1 MIKNSK
7 KWLERETKE
16 WVAKGWISAD
26 AEKHICQAYRPSSD
40 TSMGVSIYS
49 ILAVVGF
56 SIIGM
61 ALIWGAA
68 HAWYQ
73 ISTVIRTVIA
83 VLLLL
88 LSQLG
93 VGMAM
98 FQERQGT
105 LLGEAVAVIHSMIVF
120 VVMAMAE
127 QTFYIGWDTA
137 DYIAASAVLILPAV
151 YLLRSVGG
159 LAVYCLSVL
168 VWAAVGGPLNATGGT
183 AFLWLLIIL
192 PLPFYV
198 VLDQNHDE
206 LRLSIFSWMMTV
218 TVFAAFG
225 LAARDTDYIPFLMM
239 AALAVAIM
247 LSGYTIDIRKAW
259 GVPFRWFGRFVAAAS
274 LLISCMPF
282 SWHGVADIS
291 GFHWTTTL
299 VTILLF
305 LAIAALLAKG
315 VKKRLWGPVIYT
327 GIPVV
332 LACETILVRNGLYSS
347 VPLIVS
353 SLYMLFLGFYETLQ
367 GFNTHRMNHTKFGI
381 LILASLVVSFL
392 IGSSLSPLVPV
403 VAIIVLVLVIVQ
415 LRRTS
420 SSRKAAALRSERR
433 SHLKHVS
440 ATVRGDRQKRHQ
452 EDTASSVPQDE
463 SSLEMKDASEDADS
477 LAEWMKQIHMPEPD
491 TASYTPPQA
500 AEDTVIP
507 KEKPQSLFVAPV
519 FHDPEDIALPTVP
532 QPRVQHR
539 DIPEAPKEVKPM
551 ASPWHA
557 DLQAQAKPK
566 RHFSRSPWAKEG
578 ETRK

>member
-16 WVAKGWISAD
+16 WVSKGWISAE
-26 AEKHICQAYRPSSD
+26 AEKHICQAYRTSD
-40 TSMGVSIYS
+40 EQTMGISLYG

-56 SIIGM
+56 SIVGM

-73 ISTVIRTVIA
+73 ISIVIRTILA
-83 VLLLL
+83 VLLLI

-105 LLGEAVAVIHSMIVF
+105 LLGEAAAVVHSMIVF

-137 DYIAASAVLILPAV
+137 DYMAASAILILPSV
-151 YLLRSVGG
+151 YLLRSVGS
-159 LAVYCLSVL
+159 LAFYCLSVL
-168 VWAAVGGPLNATGGT
+168 IWAAVGGPLNAAGGT
-183 AFLWLLIIL
+183 AFLWLMIIL
-192 PLPFYV
+192 PLPFYF
-198 VLDQNHDE
+198 VLDQSHDE
-206 LRLSIFSWMMTV
+206 IRLSIFSWMMTV

-225 LAARDTDYIPFLMM
+225 LAAQDTDYIPFLMM

-247 LSGYTIDIRKAW
+247 LTGYSIDIRKAW

-282 SWHGVADIS
+282 SWHGVADIQ
-291 GFHWTTTL
+291 GFHWTTTSIT
-299 VTILLF
+299 VLLF
-305 LAIAALLAKG
+305 LAIAALMVKG
-315 VKKRLWGPVIYT
+315 VKKCLWGPAVYT

-367 GFNTHRMNHTKFGI
+367 GFNSHRMNHTKFGI
-381 LILASLVVSFL
+381 LILASLVLSFL
-392 IGSSLSPLVPV
+392 IGTSFSPLVPV
-403 VAIIVLVLVIVQ
+403 VAIIVLILVIVQ

-433 SHLKHVS
+433 SHLKHAS
-440 ATVRGDRQKRHQ
+440 ATVRGDMRKRHQ
-452 EDTASSVPQDE
+452 EKAERNIPQDE
-463 SSLEMKDASEDADS
+463 SPLETKDAAEDADT
-477 LAEWMKQIHMPEPD
+477 LAEWMKQIHMPEV
-491 TASYTPPQA
+491 AASSYTPPQ

-519 FHDPEDIALPTVP
+519 FHDPDDVALPTVP

-539 DIPEAPKEVKPM
+539 DIPEVKKEVKPM
-551 ASPWHA
+551 TSPW
-557 DLQAQAKPK
+557 QSSSQPPVKRE

>member
-16 WVAKGWISAD
+16 WVSKGWISAE
-26 AEKHICQAYRPSSD
+26 AEKHICQAYRPSHD
-40 TSMGVSIYS
+40 TSMGISIYS

-68 HAWYQ
+68 HVWYQ
-73 ISTVIRTVIA
+73 ISTVIRTILA
-83 VLLLL
+83 VLLLI

-105 LLGEAVAVIHSMIVF
+105 LPGEAVAVIHSMIVF

-137 DYIAASAVLILPAV
+137 DYIAASAVLTLPAV

-168 VWAAVGGPLNATGGT
+168 VWAAVGGPLNAAGGT
-183 AFLWLLIIL
+183 AFLWLMIIL
-192 PLPFYV
+192 PLPFYL

-239 AALAVAIM
+239 AALAVVIM

-259 GVPFRWFGRFVAAAS
+259 GVPFRWFGRFVAAGS

-282 SWHGVADIS
+282 SWHGVADIQ

-299 VTILLF
+299 ITIVLF
-305 LAIAALLAKG
+305 FAIAALLAKG
-315 VKKRLWGPVIYT
+315 VKKRLWGPVVYT

-392 IGSSLSPLVPV
+392 IGTSFSPLVPV
-403 VAIIVLVLVIVQ
+403 VAIVVLVLVIVQ

-433 SHLKHVS
+433 SHLKHTS
-440 ATVRGDRQKRHQ
+440 ATVRGDRQKQRS
-452 EDTASSVPQDE
+452 EDTAPYVPLDE
-463 SSLEMKDASEDADS
+463 SPLETKDAAEDADT
-477 LAEWMKQIHMPEPD
+477 LAEWMKQIHMPKPD
-491 TASYTPPQA
+491 TVSYTPPQHT
-500 AEDTVIP
+500 DTVIP

-519 FHDPEDIALPTVP
+519 FHDPDEMALPTAP
-532 QPRVQHR
+532 QPRMQTR
-539 DIPEAPKEVKPM
+539 KIPDAPKEAKPM
-551 ASPWHA
+551 TSPWQS
-557 DLQAQAKPK
+557 DKQAPVKPK

>member
-440 ATVRGDRQKRHQ
+440 ATVRGDRQKRRQ

-463 SSLEMKDASEDADS
+463 SPLEMKDASEDADS

-519 FHDPEDIALPTVP
+519 FHDPDDVALPTVP

>member
-16 WVAKGWISAD
+16 WVSKGWISAE
-26 AEKHICQAYRPSSD
+26 AEKHICQAYR
-40 TSMGVSIYS
+40 TSNDQNIGISLYS
-49 ILAVVGF
+49 ILAVIGF
-56 SIIGM
+56 SIVGI

-68 HAWYQ
+68 HIWYE

-83 VLLLL
+83 VLLLI

-105 LLGEAVAVIHSMIVF
+105 LLGEAVAVVHSMIVF

-137 DYIAASAVLILPAV
+137 DYIAASAVLILPSV
-151 YLLRSVGG
+151 YLLRSVGS
-159 LAVYCLSVL
+159 LAFYCLSVL
-168 VWAAVGGPLNATGGT
+168 VWAAVGGPLNAVGGM
-183 AFLWLLIIL
+183 AFLWLMIIL
-192 PLPFYV
+192 PLPFYL
-198 VLDQNHDE
+198 VLGQSHDE
-206 LRLSIFSWMMTV
+206 IRLSIFSWMMTV

-225 LAARDTDYIPFLMM
+225 LAAQDTDYIPFLMM

-247 LSGYTIDIRKAW
+247 LTGYSIDIRKAW

-282 SWHGVADIS
+282 SWHGVADIQ
-291 GFHWTTTL
+291 GFHWTTTSIT
-299 VTILLF
+299 VLLF
-305 LAIAALLAKG
+305 LAIAALMIKG
-315 VKKRLWGPVIYT
+315 VKKRLWGPAVYT

-367 GFNTHRMNHTKFGI
+367 GFNSHRMNHTKFGI
-381 LILASLVVSFL
+381 LILASLVLSFL
-392 IGSSLSPLVPV
+392 IGTSFSPLVPV

-433 SHLKHVS
+433 SHLKHAS
-440 ATVRGDRQKRHQ
+440 ATVRGDMRKRHQ
-452 EDTASSVPQDE
+452 EETARNMPQDE
-463 SSLEMKDASEDADS
+463 SPLETKDAAEDADT
-477 LAEWMKQIHMPEPD
+477 LAEWMKHIHMPEPD
-491 TASYTPPQA
+491 KASYTPPQN
-500 AEDTVIP
+500 ESDTVIP

-519 FHDPEDIALPTVP
+519 FHDPDEMALPTAP
-532 QPRVQHR
+532 QPRVHPR
-539 DIPEAPKEVKPM
+539 DIPQVKKEVKPM
-551 ASPWHA
+551 ASPW
-557 DLQAQAKPK
+557 QSSSQTPAKRE

-578 ETRK
+578 EMRK